1 MRRTLAPLLALCA
14 VVTINSVSRAQNGP
28 DNDPDAAPG
37 YAKSVFHNAAVGF
50 DQRLQRRAHAPDRAS
65 GPRYPV
71 GPKLKFQV
79 AARLQLAS
87 CGSSATPAPDDQS
100 DVGLYKPIKA
110 DPSLAVGW
118 SLLAGAIKP
127 CGVVQNS
134 NCYVGPDG
142 SRAPVRPV
150 AGRELLPHERR
161 QPAAAALARRSAG
174 FEMWDGDGNRYVFDW
189 HVAGYDDPPQS
200 YLFDLGRGRNG
211 WYLTSLTDP
220 FGNGITLAYYSGL
233 GSASPCWTSHCPTAT
248 NSWIL
253 HTVRR
258 GATTL
263 LTVNLGTDPGAPGI
277 TNLVT
282 SIDVAAAGGTTA
294 RWSLSRGT
302 VTVTRGEPNL
312 PALTLPTLN
321 TLKLPTTPTPQY
333 AFTWNAG
340 GADSG
345 YGGLLKTV
353 TLPTGAVLS
362 YVWGA
367 YSFYHGRTA
376 ALGPNCAPLGP
387 PNDAPVKQSGRPA
400 AGVKTNGPEPLELEP
415 ADPGHRLQPRR
426 IPTAGS
432 TASRASSAGPRRSRV
447 RTARSSTP

>member
-14 VVTINSVSRAQNGP
+14 VVTINSVSRGQNGP
-28 DNDPDAAPG
+28 DADPDAAPG
-37 YAKSVFHNAAVGF
+37 YAKSVFHNASVDSVNVYNGALTLPIAVGP
-50 DQRLQRRAHAPDRAS
+50 A
-65 GPRYPV
+65 YPV
-71 GPKLKFQV
+71 GPKLKFQ
-79 AARLQLAS
+79 ALLAYNS
-87 CGSSATPAPDDQS
+87 VVWEFGNPGPDDQS
-100 DVGLYKPIKA
+100 DVGLYEPIKA

-142 SRAPVRPV
+142 S
-150 AGRELLPHERR
+150 ERLFD
-161 QPAAAALARRSAG
+161 QSPAANYFRTSDGSQLLLHSLGGSG

-189 HVAGYDDPPQS
+189 HVTGYDDPPQS

-220 FGNGITLAYYSGL
+220 FGNGITLDYYSGL

-376 ALGPNCAPLGP
+376 ALGTQLRAARTAQRRAGE
-387 PNDAPVKQSGRPA
+387 AVRPA
-400 AGVKTNGPEPLELEP
+400 RGGRQDQRPGA
-415 ADPGHRLQPRR
+415 ARARADDPGHRLQPRR

-447 RTARSSTP
+447 RTARSSTR